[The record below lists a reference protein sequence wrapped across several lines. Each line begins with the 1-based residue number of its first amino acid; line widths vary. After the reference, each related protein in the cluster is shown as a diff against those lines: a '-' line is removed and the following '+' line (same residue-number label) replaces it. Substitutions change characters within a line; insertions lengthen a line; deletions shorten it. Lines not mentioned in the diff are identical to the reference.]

1 MTIFISRTHKM
12 QGEVSLTITEFV
24 NPGHMKNYIYLTT
37 PPEALIAS
45 MLPPKDFGNYL
56 SRGTKNRNRGEAIFF
71 QIDPYQIEGMIDI
84 RYLESRCK
92 PKPDGSPKSSVYL
105 SVYRVLERVPL
116 SAFMNLYLTTENG
129 FTLELKKMPYNK
141 PREKETRIH
150 LYQELCPVT
159 PLVASILPP
168 AAFMKKLTDGSSPIV
183 LPKLLFV
190 DLKLGELANNPV
202 SGSGENLPYHNLG
215 HLRDCLEILEDE
227 EGKDMKTV
235 LRFFYGSLLFR
246 TIEDGFFLGGADGM
260 IYYPYPELL
269 ELEMINYD
277 FFRSI

>member
-1 MTIFISRTHKM
+1 
-12 QGEVSLTITEFV
+12 
-24 NPGHMKNYIYLTT
+24 MKNYIYLTT

-45 MLPPKDFGNYL
+45 MLPPKEFGNYL

-71 QIDPYQIEGMIDI
+71 QIDPYQIGNMIDLN
-84 RYLESRCK
+84 YVESRCK
-92 PKPDGSPKSSVYL
+92 PKPDGSPKNSVYL

-129 FTLELKKMPYNK
+129 HTLVLKKMYYNK
-141 PREKETRIH
+141 SREMKPRVH

-159 PLVASILPP
+159 PLVASTLPP
-168 AAFMKKLTDGSSPIV
+168 SVFLRKLTDGSTPV
-183 LPKLLFV
+183 MLPKLFFV
-190 DLKLGELANNPV
+190 NLKLGELAENPV
-202 SGSGENLPYHNLG
+202 RGSAENLPYHNIG
-215 HLRDCLEILEDE
+215 HLRDCLELLENGEDTE
-227 EGKDMKTV
+227 MKTV

-260 IYYPYPELL
+260 IFYPYPELL